1 MAKSTSQRSLLENQT
16 LRAIAHLLGTIGRR
30 LAAVLVL
37 ASLPLA
43 VLSAQTSRPSLP
55 DSLDFKI
62 GQMLLVGFR
71 GLSLSDTSAI
81 VRDIRERY
89 LGAVILFD
97 YDVPSKSFGRNI
109 ESPKQVRALCRALQD
124 MSRKHTALPLLIA
137 IDQEGGKVARLKEK
151 YGFKP
156 TVSQAYLGMLNR
168 LDSTRKYARKTAMQL
183 AALGINLNF
192 APCVDVNL
200 NPQNPI
206 IGGKERSFSSD
217 PAVVIAHARAVLA
230 EHRKAKILTAIKH
243 FPGHGSS
250 AADSHLGLVDVTKHW
265 QSVELLPFQTL
276 IAEQATD
283 MVMTA
288 HIYNAEWDTLPAT
301 LSKRV
306 LTTLLRDSLKFQGVI
321 VSDDMQMKAIAA
333 HYGLEEAIK
342 LALQAGVDM
351 LTFGNN
357 LDYDEQ
363 IAEKA
368 VAIIKNLV
376 ATGEISPERIE
387 ASYQRIL
394 ALKKRVSRDA
404 KK

>member
-16 LRAIAHLLGTIGRR
+16 LRATAHLLGTIARR

-37 ASLPLA
+37 AFLPLA
-43 VLSAQTSRPSLP
+43 VLSAQTATPSLP

-71 GLSLSDTSAI
+71 GLNLSDTSAI
-81 VRDIRERY
+81 ARDIKERY

-109 ESPKQVRALCRALQD
+109 ESPKQVRALCRALQNW
-124 MSRKHTALPLLIA
+124 SYKHTALPLLIA

-156 TVSQAYLGMLNR
+156 TVSQAYLGALNR
-168 LDSTRKYARKTAMQL
+168 LDSTRKYARETAMQL

-217 PAVVIAHARAVLA
+217 PTLVTAHARAVLA

-306 LTTLLRDSLKFQGVI
+306 LTSLLRDSLKFQGVI
-321 VSDDMQMKAIAA
+321 VSDDMQMKAIAD

-357 LDYDEQ
+357 LDYDEH

-376 ATGEISPERIE
+376 AAGEISPERID

-394 ALKKRVSRDA
+394 ALKRQVSRRT

>member
-1 MAKSTSQRSLLENQT
+1 MNRAMHALGSMCRSLL
-16 LRAIAHLLGTIGRR
+16 ALLFF
-30 LAAVLVL
+30 LL
-37 ASLPLA
+37 LPLSSLLA
-43 VLSAQTSRPSLP
+43 QPAALSLS

-71 GLSLSDTSAI
+71 GLAFSDTSAI
-81 VRDIRERY
+81 ARDIRERH

-97 YDVPSKSFGRNI
+97 YDVPSKTFGRNI
-109 ESPKQVRALCRALQD
+109 ASPKQVRALCRALQNW
-124 MSRKHTALPLLIA
+124 SLKHTSLPLFIA
-137 IDQEGGKVARLKEK
+137 IDQEGGKVARLKER

-156 TVSQAYLGMLNR
+156 TVSQAYLGALNQ

-183 AALGINLNF
+183 ASLGINLNF

-217 PAVVIAHARAVLA
+217 PNVVAEHALAVAL
-230 EHRKAKILTAIKH
+230 EHRKAKVLTAIKH

-250 AADSHLGLVDVTKHW
+250 AADSHLGLVDVTKQW
-265 QSVELLPFQTL
+265 QRAELLPFQRL
-276 IAEQATD
+276 IAAQATE

-288 HIYNAEWDTLPAT
+288 HIFNAEWDTLPAT

-306 LTTLLRDSLKFQGVI
+306 IATLLRDSLKFQGVI

-333 HYGLEEAIK
+333 HYGLEDAIK
-342 LALQAGVDM
+342 LALQAGVDL

-357 LDYDEQ
+357 LDYDER

-368 VAIIKNLV
+368 VAIIKHLV
-376 ATGEISPERIE
+376 ATGAISPKRID

-394 ALKKRVSRDA
+394 ALKARFRKSKTNR
-404 KK
+404 